1 VDVSIL
7 RKLFHPNGAAQL
19 NDRIGRIESTLQ
31 GVADLQM
38 VLAERLER
46 ISPILTGLSESNAA
60 FDQHFEHISEQNVER
75 LDRLNVR
82 LAETGYAA
90 SLASKIGH
98 QGEFENALYR
108 SIVGAEKPISSAAL
122 PVPLSSSLCQ
132 QVHFCLDQYRFWIQ
146 RMRDKPRFLRKQWE
160 FFFIA
165 QALFERGMLQGGRK
179 GIGFGVGQE
188 PLPALFAS
196 FGVEILA
203 TDQSYE
209 DAQRAGW
216 AKSGQHSRNLS
227 ALNERGICTDEM
239 FHQLVQFAEVDMNG
253 LPAHLAAQFDFC
265 WSSCALEHLGSLK
278 HGTKFIKGSLDLLK
292 PGGIAVHTT
301 EFNLSSDDRT
311 IESEGLSVY
320 RRRDIE
326 ELVQEI
332 EGEGHTV
339 EPIDWTRGNG
349 LAETVVDLPPWG
361 RGEPHLR
368 LLLGDFECTSIG
380 LLITRNEAVGCR
392 PNFLEQRFSEV
403 YGKALWGDD
412 ETRSGWGSKCNSG
425 HVQTALEILRMVI
438 PKYNIL
444 SVADIPCGDFNWQ
457 PLFLSD
463 HAQVAYIGYDI
474 VGSMIVDNKRKNP
487 NREFRQLDITKQV
500 PAKAD
505 LILCKDMFNHLT
517 YADIRHAIGNMKR
530 SGSTYLLASND
541 FTFPQNVDV
550 VNEGSNDRPV
560 DVLKAPLSYPAPL
573 WNNHYMGLWL
583 LALM

>member
-1 VDVSIL
+1 
-7 RKLFHPNGAAQL
+7 
-19 NDRIGRIESTLQ
+19 
-31 GVADLQM
+31 
-38 VLAERLER
+38 
-46 ISPILTGLSESNAA
+46 
-60 FDQHFEHISEQNVER
+60 
-75 LDRLNVR
+75 
-82 LAETGYAA
+82 
-90 SLASKIGH
+90 
-98 QGEFENALYR
+98 
-108 SIVGAEKPISSAAL
+108 
-122 PVPLSSSLCQ
+122 
-132 QVHFCLDQYRFWIQ
+132 
-146 RMRDKPRFLRKQWE
+146 MRDKPRFLRKQWE

-368 LLLGDFECTSIG
+368 LLCARADVGRYVDWLTDRRFRFWLIGAGPKLTS
-380 LLITRNEAVGCR
+380 VD
-392 PNFLEQRFSEV
+392 P
-403 YGKALWGDD
+403 
-412 ETRSGWGSKCNSG
+412 SG
-425 HVQTALEILRMVI
+425 V
-438 PKYNIL
+438 
-444 SVADIPCGDFNWQ
+444 
-457 PLFLSD
+457 
-463 HAQVAYIGYDI
+463 
-474 VGSMIVDNKRKNP
+474 
-487 NREFRQLDITKQV
+487 
-500 PAKAD
+500 
-505 LILCKDMFNHLT
+505 
-517 YADIRHAIGNMKR
+517 
-530 SGSTYLLASND
+530 
-541 FTFPQNVDV
+541 
-550 VNEGSNDRPV
+550 
-560 DVLKAPLSYPAPL
+560 
-573 WNNHYMGLWL
+573 
-583 LALM
+583 LALPHCDLFMSRDEPPAGI